1 MWAVSFWRRL
11 QSSHALQRILLLVV
25 CLPVYV
31 YLVYLDWPSGGS
43 VGGSQSS
50 PAIDQAMLE
59 GLMASIAKCWTPPSA
74 GGAERVLVRVQAE
87 LDISG
92 RVVSTTVLSPMGPG
106 LSSEATAMIATAEKA
121 LSDCQPYDL
130 PEPLY
135 ESWRTIIVNFALDP
149 REKS

>member
-1 MWAVSFWRRL
+1 M
-11 QSSHALQRILLLVV
+11 
-25 CLPVYV
+25 
-31 YLVYLDWPSGGS
+31 
-43 VGGSQSS
+43 
-50 PAIDQAMLE
+50 
-59 GLMASIAKCWTPPSA
+59 
-74 GGAERVLVRVQAE
+74 RVQAE

-92 RVVSTTVLSPMGPG
+92 RVVSTKILSPVGPG

-135 ESWRTIIVNFALDP
+135 DSWRTIIVNFALDP

>member
-1 MWAVSFWRRL
+1 MSWDGVAGLIAAIVTFGWSLTWSQDKPPEPPPPPAAV
-11 QSSHALQRILLLVV
+11 QPSS
-25 CLPVYV
+25 
-31 YLVYLDWPSGGS
+31 
-43 VGGSQSS
+43 
-50 PAIDQAMLE
+50 IDQAMLQ
-59 GLMASIAKCWTPPSA
+59 GLIAAIGKCWTPPSTGA
-74 GGAERVLVRVQAE
+74 GERVRVRVQAE

-92 RVVSTTVLSPMGPG
+92 RVVSTKILSPVGPG

-130 PEPLY
+130 PGPLY

>member
-1 MWAVSFWRRL
+1 MWVVSFWRRL
-11 QSSHALQRILLLVV
+11 QSSHALQRVVLLAA
-25 CLPVYV
+25 CLPIYI
-31 YLVYLDWPSGGS
+31 YLVYQDWPNGQSL
-43 VGGSQSS
+43 GGSQSS
-50 PAIDQAMLE
+50 PTVDQAMTE
-59 GLMASIAKCWTPPSA
+59 GLMAAIAKCWTPPST
-74 GGAERVLVRVQAE
+74 GGAERVRVRLQAE

-92 RVVSTTVLSPMGPG
+92 RVVSTKILSPVGPE

-135 ESWRTIIVNFALDP
+135 DSWRTVIVNFALDP

>member
-1 MWAVSFWRRL
+1 MWVVSFWRRL
-11 QSSHALQRILLLVV
+11 QSSRALQRILLLVV

-31 YLVYLDWPSGGS
+31 YLVYLDWPSGES

-50 PAIDQAMLE
+50 PAIDQATRE
-59 GLMASIAKCWTPPSA
+59 GLMAAITKCWTPPSTGA
-74 GGAERVLVRVQAE
+74 GERVRVRVQAE
-87 LDISG
+87 LDTSG
-92 RVVSTTVLSPMGPG
+92 RVVSTKVLSPVGPG
-106 LSSEATAMIATAEKA
+106 LSSEATAMIATAERA

-149 REKS
+149 REKP